1 MIRQFEKLT
10 DEEQKLLYKA
20 PVLVSVLASCSF
32 NEVNKVKKADA
43 IKLSHLK
50 TFTANPVLLSYYG
63 EVEKNFKELF
73 EVAIK
78 KYFPFDAAKQI
89 ALKREMAQVN
99 HVIEKLDKNY
109 AQALNESL
117 KKYTRHVK
125 RASHTVFVDFIF
137 PLPIPGLTE

>member
-1 MIRQFEKLT
+1 MIRQFENLT
-10 DEEQKLLYKA
+10 EEERELLFKA

-50 TFTANPVLLSYYG
+50 TFTANPILLFYYG

-73 EVAIK
+73 EAAIR
-78 KYFPFDAAKQI
+78 KYFPFDAAKRI
-89 ALKREMAQVN
+89 ALKREMVQVN

-117 KKYTRHVK
+117 EKYTNHVK
-125 RASHTVFVDFIF
+125 RAGHTVFVDFIF
-137 PLPIPGLTE
+137 PLPMPGLTE